1 MTRSFLSRARRVL
14 PGLGGVLLVAT
25 AGLVL
30 QAQPADRHNPLR
42 AAYMRAHFDQ
52 AMQVHDAVVRGD
64 LADAKRQAAALAQRS
79 PDVPMP
85 VGAEAFH
92 GALTR
97 SARQA
102 AEASTLAE
110 VADATATVLGTCGQ
124 CHKAMHVRAT
134 VPPAS
139 EVNVGGVVGH
149 MLMHQ
154 RGTDALVEGLVA
166 PSESQWVEGVRAFA
180 APKLEASEVPGRMRK
195 TFDHGETDLAVLAGH
210 MAQAHRTR
218 DREELY
224 GKVIGTCGSCHQK
237 LARHGGP
244 SRR

>member
-1 MTRSFLSRARRVL
+1 MTHPSSARARRLLPTLGVVL
-14 PGLGGVLLVAT
+14 VSTT

-30 QAQPADRHNPLR
+30 QAQPADRHSPLR
-42 AAYMRAHFDQ
+42 AAYMRAHFEQ
-52 AMQVHDAVVRGD
+52 AMQLHDAVVRGD
-64 LADAKRQAAALAQRS
+64 LPEARRAATALAQHS

-85 VGAEAFH
+85 AGAQAFH

-97 SARQA
+97 GARQA
-102 AEASTLAE
+102 ADASTLAAA
-110 VADATATVLGTCGQ
+110 ADATAMVLGTCGQ

-134 VPPAS
+134 VPAADD
-139 EVNVGGVVGH
+139 VKVGGVVGH

-154 RGTDALVEGLVA
+154 RGADALVEGLVA
-166 PSESQWVEGVRAFA
+166 PSDSQWGEGVRAFA
-180 APKLEASEVPGRMRK
+180 APKLEGSEVPGRMRR
-195 TFDHGETDLAVLAGH
+195 TFDHGETELAVLAGH

-224 GKVIGTCGSCHQK
+224 GKVIATCGTCHQK